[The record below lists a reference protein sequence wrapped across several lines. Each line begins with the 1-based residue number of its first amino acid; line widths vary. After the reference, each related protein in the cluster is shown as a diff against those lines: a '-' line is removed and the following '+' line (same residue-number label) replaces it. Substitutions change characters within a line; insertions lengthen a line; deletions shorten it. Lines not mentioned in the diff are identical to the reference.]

1 MRLDTREGIG
11 LSLVRERFYWDT
23 LHRDVCSYVA
33 KCVRCIKRKS
43 HPHTAPMVPIHVSHP
58 MELIHLDFL
67 KIEPSKGNY
76 ENVLIVTDHYTRYAQ
91 AYACK
96 NQTALTTA
104 RCLWEQFI
112 RHYGFPHRILTDQG
126 ANFEAELFKDL
137 CDIAATEKVR
147 TTSYHPQGNGLC
159 ERFNS
164 TLLNMLGTL
173 TPEQKVDWKA
183 HLLTMC
189 NAYNS
194 TVHSTTGF
202 SPYFLM
208 FGRHPRLPIDF
219 QLGLSREGVG
229 HISKSRYIQKLQKRL
244 QFAYDRAE
252 ALAKQEAARQKK
264 LYDRRCKGAQLLP
277 QDLVLVK
284 KVAWTGR
291 HKIQDRWED
300 GEYVVVA
307 QPDPSIPVYKV
318 KSVDGED
325 IRILHR
331 NLLLP
336 LCVQLKPVD
345 NEDSSDSDSDLDEKA
360 MPDVGIILNRS
371 TEHPSAD
378 DVANEAFVDE
388 AGKGESDSIIDRG
401 PCVQMDEVLPEENDL
416 LDPGTLVS
424 DSQYKLGSG
433 EELRDSLHESIDSL
447 DQPLLEQQNGGDV
460 DAGNESSEISDEQ
473 AESDLVEDSVEAGV
487 ASNPE
492 SLIGAKEFL
501 EFIDGNTGV
510 SDISN
515 SNDSSLTDEKASAS
529 QERDSQADQLVSDPE
544 SELEAES
551 EEPIV
556 PRRSS
561 RSNKGAPPLRFGEA
575 YTHVVWV

>member
-1 MRLDTREGIG
+1 
-11 LSLVRERFYWDT
+11 
-23 LHRDVCSYVA
+23 
-33 KCVRCIKRKS
+33 
-43 HPHTAPMVPIHVSHP
+43 
-58 MELIHLDFL
+58 
-67 KIEPSKGNY
+67 
-76 ENVLIVTDHYTRYAQ
+76 
-91 AYACK
+91 
-96 NQTALTTA
+96 
-104 RCLWEQFI
+104 
-112 RHYGFPHRILTDQG
+112 
-126 ANFEAELFKDL
+126 
-137 CDIAATEKVR
+137 
-147 TTSYHPQGNGLC
+147 
-159 ERFNS
+159 
-164 TLLNMLGTL
+164 MLGTL
-173 TPEQKVDWKA
+173 TPEQKIDWKA

-229 HISKSRYIQKLQKRL
+229 HISKSKYIQKLQKRL

-252 ALAKQEAARQKK
+252 ALAKQEAARQK
-264 LYDRRCKGAQLLP
+264 LYDRRCKGVQLLP

-291 HKIQDRWED
+291 HKIQDRWEE

-318 KSVDGED
+318 KSVNGGD

-336 LCVQLKPVD
+336 LGVQLKPVD

-388 AGKGESDSIIDRG
+388 AGKGESDSITDRE
-401 PCVQMDEVLPEENDL
+401 PCVQLDEVLPEENDL

-424 DSQYKLGSG
+424 DSQSKPGSR

-460 DAGNESSEISDEQ
+460 GAGNES
-473 AESDLVEDSVEAGV
+473 
-487 ASNPE
+487 
-492 SLIGAKEFL
+492 
-501 EFIDGNTGV
+501 
-510 SDISN
+510 
-515 SNDSSLTDEKASAS
+515 
-529 QERDSQADQLVSDPE
+529 
-544 SELEAES
+544 
-551 EEPIV
+551 
-556 PRRSS
+556 
-561 RSNKGAPPLRFGEA
+561 
-575 YTHVVWV
+575 

>member
-1 MRLDTREGIG
+1 MKGLHNEVGHQGRDRT

-23 LHRDVCSYVA
+23 LYRDVCSYVA

-43 HPHTAPMVPIHVSHP
+43 HPHTAPMLPIHVSHP

-76 ENVLIVTDHYTRYAQ
+76 ENVLIITDHYTRYAQ

-96 NQTALTTA
+96 NQIVLTTA

-137 CDIAATEKVR
+137 CAIAATEKVR

-208 FGRHPRLPIDF
+208 LGRHPRLPIDF

-252 ALAKQEAARQKK
+252 ALAKQEAARQK
-264 LYDRRCKGAQLLP
+264 LYDRRCKGMQLLP

-291 HKIQDRWED
+291 HKIQDRWEE

-307 QPDPSIPVYKV
+307 LPDPSIPVYKV
-318 KSVDGED
+318 KSVDGGN

-336 LCVQLKPVD
+336 LGVQLKPVD

-424 DSQYKLGSG
+424 DSHTS
-433 EELRDSLHESIDSL
+433 
-447 DQPLLEQQNGGDV
+447 
-460 DAGNESSEISDEQ
+460 
-473 AESDLVEDSVEAGV
+473 
-487 ASNPE
+487 
-492 SLIGAKEFL
+492 
-501 EFIDGNTGV
+501 
-510 SDISN
+510 
-515 SNDSSLTDEKASAS
+515 
-529 QERDSQADQLVSDPE
+529 
-544 SELEAES
+544 
-551 EEPIV
+551 
-556 PRRSS
+556 
-561 RSNKGAPPLRFGEA
+561 
-575 YTHVVWV
+575 